1 MHPRVRIAASV
12 LAALA
17 LHLGVRE
24 LIDDTALRV
33 RPVTPALARRAVE
46 IALWSAPTPVAPV
59 ADLPPRPVMP
69 PTAPPPL
76 EVEAPPPKLAA
87 PSLPEPRDDDAPPVA
102 ERPRVV
108 EAPAAAA
115 PGSPPLRPRSLLER
129 VLAGSSAGPL
139 PSLDVLDPSR
149 RRAPETDAER
159 ARRKIQALASAVS
172 ARGAPPTDAGTL
184 VEQLEPL
191 PGGGYR
197 YETGGFVATID
208 ADGSVTF
215 VDKDTHVGALS
226 SGLPGRDP
234 SNPFEP
240 YGPALEPWARP
251 DGTPVARVMGAPVAD
266 SSATLGSGSFDPTA
280 ALLRAAGT
288 DPYGPE
294 KLCFLEE
301 TLPLRADLRAAHER
315 AQLAGL
321 RSHLERLWFDD
332 ARPAGERRAA
342 LFGAWDECR
351 EEAVGLLARQL
362 IESFIRQHLPAGSA
376 DAYSA
381 DELTALNARRA
392 STVGFAPY
400 G

>member
-1 MHPRVRIAASV
+1 MQPRVRIAASV

-17 LHLGVRE
+17 LHLGVRA

-33 RPVTPALARRAVE
+33 RPVAPALPRRAVE
-46 IALWSAPTPVAPV
+46 IALWSAPAPAAPEPDRPPRPVGAPPAAPRLEVDTPPPEPAAPPLPRHPEDDVAPV
-59 ADLPPRPVMP
+59 AESSGGVG
-69 PTAPPPL
+69 TA
-76 EVEAPPPKLAA
+76 
-87 PSLPEPRDDDAPPVA
+87 PVA
-102 ERPRVV
+102 EP
-108 EAPAAAA
+108 APAPLPAPL
-115 PGSPPLRPRSLLER
+115 PGSLRPRSLLER

-149 RRAPETDAER
+149 RSAPETDAAR
-159 ARRKIQALASAVS
+159 ARRKIQALASAAS
-172 ARGAPPTDAGTL
+172 ARGAPPTDAGML

-208 ADGSVTF
+208 VDGSVSF
-215 VDKDTHVGALS
+215 IDKDTHVGALS

-234 SNPFEP
+234 TNPFEP
-240 YGPALEPWARP
+240 YGPAIEPWARP

-266 SSATLGSGSFDPTA
+266 NSATLGSGSFDPTA

-315 AQLAGL
+315 VQLAGL
-321 RSHLERLWFDD
+321 RLHLERLWFDD
-332 ARPAGERRAA
+332 ARPAAERR
-342 LFGAWDECR
+342 
-351 EEAVGLLARQL
+351 
-362 IESFIRQHLPAGSA
+362 
-376 DAYSA
+376 
-381 DELTALNARRA
+381 
-392 STVGFAPY
+392 
-400 G
+400 